1 MLNKHIRNTVIV
13 NNRILRLFISLTK
26 KKRKLKLELYKITA
40 RSVNLNLDLRN
51 GSGMN
56 LFIDEFGEETF
67 GFDGG
72 DVAAVVTPDEDAA
85 FDVEEEQSRS
95 CP

>member
-1 MLNKHIRNTVIV
+1 M
-13 NNRILRLFISLTK
+13 
-26 KKRKLKLELYKITA
+26 
-40 RSVNLNLDLRN
+40 SVNLNLDLRN
-51 GSGMN
+51 ESGMN

>member
-1 MLNKHIRNTVIV
+1 MRNE
-13 NNRILRLFISLTK
+13 S
-26 KKRKLKLELYKITA
+26 ELW
-40 RSVNLNLDLRN
+40 
-51 GSGMN
+51 N
-56 LFIDEFGEETF
+56 LFIDEFREESF

-72 DVAAVVTPDEDAA
+72 YVAAVITPDEDAA